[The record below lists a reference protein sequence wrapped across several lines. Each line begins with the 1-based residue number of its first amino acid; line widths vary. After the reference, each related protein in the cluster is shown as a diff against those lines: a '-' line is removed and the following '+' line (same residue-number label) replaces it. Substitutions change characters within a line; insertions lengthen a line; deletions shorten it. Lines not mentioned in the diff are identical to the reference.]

1 MINRTYKKVL
11 GLLLLL
17 LFTNISAEA
26 ETFWVD
32 PVHGKMSNN
41 GSKQSPWSRLDSVF
55 LTNKLAAP
63 SKPNAPI
70 SSNDTIML
78 YSGFHG
84 RVNIV
89 GSDISKNITIL
100 AAKNSYPQL
109 SLINLKNC
117 SGWYIKGLNFS
128 PTFNNDINKNFFI
141 YFQTDTYRCTADS
154 CFGFSIDNSSDWD
167 STAWNSKA
175 WDGIFLR
182 GIGDAAKRCSLK
194 NVNFGI
200 QSTADSCIV
209 EYNRVENFIGDGMR
223 GLGDYSVFQY
233 NYISGCIAVNGN
245 HDDGFQSWSL
255 ANGEVGKDTVHGVII
270 RGNKIIIYLN
280 EKSPLT
286 GGNLQGIGCFDGFY
300 KDFLIENNVICS
312 ETWHGISLYGAINCK
327 IINNT
332 VVSRNPA
339 DKTGP
344 PWIAINPHKNGSLS
358 HGNII
363 RNNITTSLQIKQSSG
378 EVDHN
383 IVLKNNL
390 DEFNTYFVNY
400 GNLDFHLQSG
410 CKAIDYGSSDSAP
423 EIDIEG
429 EKRADGAIDA
439 GAYQYKRD
447 ISGLDNESTNDL
459 FISPNPV
466 TDFVTVH
473 PGQKYGAIE
482 IYSAFGSKIIE
493 TEWKEKI
500 DMSGLLTGWYYVK
513 VGDKIFKIVK
523 I

>member
-1 MINRTYKKVL
+1 MIYRTYQTVL
-11 GLLLLL
+11 GLILVT
-17 LFTNISAEA
+17 LFIGINANA

-41 GSKQSPWSRLDSVF
+41 GSVQSPWSRLDSVF
-55 LTNKLAAP
+55 LTNKLASP

-70 SSNDTIML
+70 SSDDTIML
-78 YSGFHG
+78 HSGFHG
-84 RVNIV
+84 RVNVV
-89 GSDISKNITIL
+89 GSAICKNITIL
-100 AAKNSYPQL
+100 AVKNSYPQL
-109 SLINLKNC
+109 SLINLKSC

-128 PTFNNDINKNFFI
+128 PTFNNDNNKNFFI
-141 YFQTDTYRCTADS
+141 YFQTDTYRCIADS
-154 CFGFSIDNSSDWD
+154 CFGFSIDNNADWD
-167 STAWNSKA
+167 STAWNTKA

-182 GIGDAAKRCSLK
+182 GVGDVAKRCYLK

-200 QSTADSCIV
+200 QSTADSCVV
-209 EYNRVENFIGDGMR
+209 EYNRVENFAGDGMR
-223 GLGDYSVFQY
+223 GLGDYSIFQY
-233 NYISGCIAVNGN
+233 NFISGCIAVNRN

-255 ANGEVGKDTVHGVII
+255 ANGEVGKDTVHGVIL
-270 RGNKIIIYLN
+270 RGNKIIIYGDQ
-280 EKSPLT
+280 ESPLT

-332 VVSRNPA
+332 VIPRNPA

-390 DEFNTYFVNY
+390 DEFNTYFIDY
-400 GNLDFHLQSG
+400 TNLDFHLLSG
-410 CKAIDYGSSDSAP
+410 SKAINYGVSDLAP
-423 EIDIEG
+423 DIDIDG
-429 EKRADGAIDA
+429 EKRSDSAIDA
-439 GAYQYKRD
+439 GAYQFKRETTVVQ
-447 ISGLDNESTNDL
+447 NESTTNL

-466 TDFVTVH
+466 KDYITIHSNQEYDTIQV
-473 PGQKYGAIE
+473 
-482 IYSAFGSKIIE
+482 YSSIGVKVMES
-493 TEWKEKI
+493 EWQAKI
-500 DMSGLLTGWYYVK
+500 DMSDLAAGCYFVK
-513 VGDKIFKIVK
+513 VGNRLFTIVK